1 MDELLVRVFESE
13 EFGKGR
19 TVVENG
25 VALFCGTDA
34 VRPLGYSIPSKAV
47 NTHCKGVSKMDT
59 PTNGGVQ
66 KLMYIP
72 EGDVY
77 RFIVRSPSIVP

>member
-1 MDELLVRVFESE
+1 MVRVFESE
-13 EFGKGR
+13 ESGKGR

-47 NTHCKGVSKMDT
+47 NTHCKGDT

-77 RFIVRSPSIVP
+77 RFIVRSPS